1 MAKKL
6 PLPIPYQGSKRM
18 LAPMIYPLLPSDV
31 VSFYEPFAGS
41 AAMTLFVAHHG
52 VTKRYVLGDTLEP
65 IVDLWAS
72 IIEQTSKTAK
82 RYSQVWH
89 GQTTTSTDY
98 FNRVRERYNNEK
110 DPVDLL
116 YLVCRCVK
124 SAVRFNGGGWFTQSH
139 DKRRLGMAPDKMSL
153 AIEGASA
160 LLRGKT
166 KFRKGGWLEKSL
178 LMRQHVI
185 SFIWTHLTWV
195 QAWGAISAITS
206 SLCLM
211 IWSLVSKR

>member
-110 DPVDLL
+110 DP
-116 YLVCRCVK
+116 
-124 SAVRFNGGGWFTQSH
+124 
-139 DKRRLGMAPDKMSL
+139 
-153 AIEGASA
+153 
-160 LLRGKT
+160 
-166 KFRKGGWLEKSL
+166 
-178 LMRQHVI
+178 
-185 SFIWTHLTWV
+185 
-195 QAWGAISAITS
+195 
-206 SLCLM
+206 
-211 IWSLVSKR
+211 

>member
-52 VTKRYVLGDTLEP
+52 VTKRYVLGDTLGF

-82 RYSQVWH
+82 GIRRFGMGKRPLQRTISTVFVNAITMRRIPLICCIWFVAASRAQCVSMEE
-89 GQTTTSTDY
+89 GGLPNRTTS
-98 FNRVRERYNNEK
+98 VVWE
-110 DPVDLL
+110 
-116 YLVCRCVK
+116 
-124 SAVRFNGGGWFTQSH
+124 W
-139 DKRRLGMAPDKMSL
+139 
-153 AIEGASA
+153 
-160 LLRGKT
+160 
-166 KFRKGGWLEKSL
+166 
-178 LMRQHVI
+178 RQI
-185 SFIWTHLTWV
+185 K
-195 QAWGAISAITS
+195 
-206 SLCLM
+206 CL
-211 IWSLVSKR
+211 